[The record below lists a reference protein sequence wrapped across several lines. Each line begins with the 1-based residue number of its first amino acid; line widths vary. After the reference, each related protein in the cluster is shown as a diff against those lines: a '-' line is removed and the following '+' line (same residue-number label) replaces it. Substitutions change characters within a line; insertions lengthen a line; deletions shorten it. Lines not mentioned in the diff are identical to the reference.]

1 MSIDKFLFTHISK
14 THSFGTKLF
23 TIQQGVTF
31 QKTDIRKWELIY
43 VLWEIDNEHTLPL
56 V

>member
-14 THSFGTKLF
+14 TRSFGTKLF

-31 QKTDIRKWELIY
+31 QKTDIRKWEL
-43 VLWEIDNEHTLPL
+43 DNEHTLLL